1 MPVAPSEAIA
11 PAANGA
17 PRTLLIVSGGWD
29 TVRAIHE
36 ARRLGLRVLV
46 SDGDPRAPGLRLA
59 DVGLLA
65 STCDP
70 DATVDAARAYA
81 GHHRID
87 GVLAVGADV
96 PVTVAAVADALGLP
110 GPTLATARLAADK
123 LAMKNRFSAAG
134 VATPWYAPVES
145 AAALRTLVARAG
157 RQLILKPVDSRG
169 GRGVIRLLP
178 GVDLPWAFA
187 HAESES
193 PTGRLLVEEFVPGVQ
208 ISAEAVVLD
217 GRAVTVGI
225 SDRNYELLDR
235 FAPFVIENGGD
246 FPTCLPATA
255 IADVERLMDDAARAL
270 GVRNGTVRGD
280 VVVGAHGPV
289 LIELAVRLS
298 GGFLCTH
305 EIPLATGV
313 NVVEAGVR
321 LALGETIRE
330 GDLVPRWSRGVSQ
343 RYLLPAPGTV
353 VSVSGVDE
361 VAHGEG
367 IALLEM
373 RVTPGATIRPP
384 TSHVCRGGVVIAVAE
399 TRDEAV
405 RRARA
410 AAARVRIVTRPV
422 NACVGLS

>member
-1 MPVAPSEAIA
+1 MPAGPSDGV
-11 PAANGA
+11 PPGRSQ
-17 PRTLLIVSGGWD
+17 RTLLIVSGGWD
-29 TVRAIHE
+29 TLDAIHE
-36 ARRLGLRVLV
+36 ARRLGLRVVV

-81 GHHRID
+81 GRHRID

-110 GPTLATARLAADK
+110 GPSLATARLAADK
-123 LAMKNRFSAAG
+123 LAMKGRFGTMG
-134 VATPWYAPVES
+134 VPTPWYAPVEN
-145 AAALRTLVARAG
+145 AAALRTLVLRAG
-157 RQLILKPVDSRG
+157 RSLILKPIDSRG

-187 HAESES
+187 HAERES
-193 PTGRLLVEEFVPGVQ
+193 PTGRVMVEEFVPGLQ
-208 ISAEAVVLD
+208 ISAEGVILD
-217 GRAVTVGI
+217 GRAIIVGI

-246 FPTCLPATA
+246 LPTCLPAA
-255 IADVERLMDDAARAL
+255 VAAGVDGLIGEAARAL

-280 VVVGAHGPV
+280 VVVGPNGPV
-289 LIELAVRLS
+289 MIDLAVQLS
-298 GGFLCTH
+298 GGFLCAH
-305 EIPLATGV
+305 EISLASGV

-321 LALGETIRE
+321 LALGEAVHE
-330 GDLVPRWSRGVSQ
+330 ADLMPRWSRGVAR

-353 VSVSGVDE
+353 VSVGGIDE
-361 VAHGEG
+361 VSHGEG

-373 RVTPGATIRPP
+373 RVALGTTVRPV
-384 TSHVCRGGVVIAVAE
+384 TSHVCRGGVVIAVAD

-410 AAARVRIVTRPV
+410 AVARVRIVTRPTT
-422 NACVGLS
+422 ACSPLR